1 MTLLAA
7 LELEGNGFTAASVVG
22 CEGWREAGLPPAAE
36 DFCSVL
42 GSHGYDGLIQ
52 YAVSRDRAAVAARYH
67 PLLPAALLRRIES
80 SDPSLTSVDI
90 AGSAGDGDA
99 SKYMGSSRVACL
111 AEALCL
117 NTCITSLNVA
127 GNRLGSAGLRTLMGG
142 VTRLTGLTSLN
153 LGRNELS
160 ADDGARVCGAAA
172 AAGMTLLAALELEGN
187 GFTAASVVGCE
198 GWREAGLCCSWDLVF
213 FPQSFDVLIR
223 YALSSDRAA
232 VAEANRH
239 PLLPAALLRRIES
252 SDPSLTSVVIKGLYE
267 SVDASFYIGS
277 SCVVALAEALC
288 LNTCITSLNVA
299 GNRLGSAG
307 LRTLMGGVTRLTG
320 LTSLDISANDMSSDG
335 VVHVTESFVHLTS
348 LTSVNLFF
356 NGLTAN
362 DAVCICN
369 AAAAA
374 GMTRLQKLNLEAN
387 GFKASSVV
395 DCDEWR
401 KLGLP
406 QPPDEIVRQGF
417 DSLIQY
423 LLSEN
428 KVATNAIRIFVVGE
442 STVRCFTACDC
453 CARSSERC
461 FVFEIWLFSSHCF
474 TLVCCAGAVP
484 LTPCAADGQDVA
496 RARAHVLVV
505 QMRAHRPRRQNRWHR
520 PSRSAAAGSQP
531 RTKTTGCSC

>member
-1 MTLLAA
+1 
-7 LELEGNGFTAASVVG
+7 
-22 CEGWREAGLPPAAE
+22 
-36 DFCSVL
+36 
-42 GSHGYDGLIQ
+42 
-52 YAVSRDRAAVAARYH
+52 
-67 PLLPAALLRRIES
+67 
-80 SDPSLTSVDI
+80 
-90 AGSAGDGDA
+90 
-99 SKYMGSSRVACL
+99 
-111 AEALCL
+111 
-117 NTCITSLNVA
+117 
-127 GNRLGSAGLRTLMGG
+127 MGG

-172 AAGMTLLAALELEGN
+172 AAGMTLLAGLELEGN
-187 GFTAASVVGCE
+187 GFTAACVVGCE
-198 GWREAGLCCSWDLVF
+198 GWREAGLPPAAEDFCF
-213 FPQSFDVLIR
+213 FLGSHGYDGLIQ
-223 YALSSDRAA
+223 YAVSRDRAA
-232 VAEANRH
+232 FAARYH

-252 SDPSLTSVVIKGLYE
+252 SDPSLTSVAIVG
-267 SVDASFYIGS
+267 SAGDGDASKYMGS
-277 SCVVALAEALC
+277 SRVACLAEALC

-453 CARSSERC
+453 RARSSERC
-461 FVFEIWLFSSHCF
+461 FVFEFRLFSSHCF

>member
-1 MTLLAA
+1 
-7 LELEGNGFTAASVVG
+7 
-22 CEGWREAGLPPAAE
+22 
-36 DFCSVL
+36 
-42 GSHGYDGLIQ
+42 
-52 YAVSRDRAAVAARYH
+52 
-67 PLLPAALLRRIES
+67 
-80 SDPSLTSVDI
+80 
-90 AGSAGDGDA
+90 
-99 SKYMGSSRVACL
+99 
-111 AEALCL
+111 
-117 NTCITSLNVA
+117 
-127 GNRLGSAGLRTLMGG
+127 
-142 VTRLTGLTSLN
+142 
-153 LGRNELS
+153 
-160 ADDGARVCGAAA
+160 
-172 AAGMTLLAALELEGN
+172 
-187 GFTAASVVGCE
+187 
-198 GWREAGLCCSWDLVF
+198 
-213 FPQSFDVLIR
+213 
-223 YALSSDRAA
+223 
-232 VAEANRH
+232 
-239 PLLPAALLRRIES
+239 
-252 SDPSLTSVVIKGLYE
+252 
-267 SVDASFYIGS
+267 
-277 SCVVALAEALC
+277 
-288 LNTCITSLNVA
+288 
-299 GNRLGSAG
+299 
-307 LRTLMGGVTRLTG
+307 MGGVTRLTG

-335 VVHVTESFVHLTS
+335 VVHVTESFVYLTS

>member
-1 MTLLAA
+1 
-7 LELEGNGFTAASVVG
+7 
-22 CEGWREAGLPPAAE
+22 
-36 DFCSVL
+36 
-42 GSHGYDGLIQ
+42 
-52 YAVSRDRAAVAARYH
+52 VSSDRAAVAEANRH

-90 AGSAGDGDA
+90 VGSSSYSDA
-99 SKYMGSSRVACL
+99 SKYIGSSRVGFL

-127 GNRLGSAGLRTLMGG
+127 GNQLGSAGLRTLMGG

-198 GWREAGLCCSWDLVF
+198 GWREAGLAPAAEYFCS
-213 FPQSFDVLIR
+213 
-223 YALSSDRAA
+223 ALSGSKGYNLLIQYAVSQDRAA
-232 VAEANRH
+232 FAARYH

-267 SVDASFYIGS
+267 SADASFFMGS
-277 SCVVALAEALC
+277 SCVVALAEALY
-288 LNTCITSLNVA
+288 LNTCITSLNVG
-299 GNRLGSAG
+299 GNKLGSAG

-335 VVHVTESFVHLTS
+335 VVHVTESFGYLTS
-348 LTSVNLFF
+348 LTSVNFFF

-362 DAVCICN
+362 DAVCIYN

-374 GMTRLQKLNLEAN
+374 GMTCLQKLNLEAN

-442 STVRCFTACDC
+442 STVRCFTACGC
-453 CARSSERC
+453 CTRSFERC
-461 FVFEIWLFSSHCF
+461 FVFYFRLFSSHCF
-474 TLVCCAGAVP
+474 MLVCCAGAVP
-484 LTPCAADGQDVA
+484 LTACAADGQDVA

-505 QMRAHRPRRQNRWHR
+505 QMRAHRP
-520 PSRSAAAGSQP
+520 
-531 RTKTTGCSC
+531 

>member
-1 MTLLAA
+1 MGGVTRLTGLTSLNLSANDALCDGVDAFALTISQLESLKGLNVAGNKLGSAGLRTLMGGVTRLTGLTSLNLGRNELSADDGARVCGAAAAAGMTLLAA

-22 CEGWREAGLPPAAE
+22 CEGWREAGLS
-36 DFCSVL
+36 CSWDHVFFPQ
-42 GSHGYDGLIQ
+42 SFDMLIL
-52 YAVSRDRAAVAARYH
+52 YAMSSDRAAVAEANRH

-90 AGSAGDGDA
+90 AGSAGFGDA

-172 AAGMTLLAALELEGN
+172 AAGMSALQRLDLFGN
-187 GFTAASVVGCE
+187 GF
-198 GWREAGLCCSWDLVF
+198 
-213 FPQSFDVLIR
+213 I
-223 YALSSDRAA
+223 
-232 VAEANRH
+232 
-239 PLLPAALLRRIES
+239 
-252 SDPSLTSVVIKGLYE
+252 
-267 SVDASFYIGS
+267 
-277 SCVVALAEALC
+277 
-288 LNTCITSLNVA
+288 
-299 GNRLGSAG
+299 
-307 LRTLMGGVTRLTG
+307 
-320 LTSLDISANDMSSDG
+320 
-335 VVHVTESFVHLTS
+335 
-348 LTSVNLFF
+348 
-356 NGLTAN
+356 
-362 DAVCICN
+362 
-369 AAAAA
+369 
-374 GMTRLQKLNLEAN
+374 
-387 GFKASSVV
+387 ASSVV

-442 STVRCFTACDC
+442 STVRCFTACGC
-453 CARSSERC
+453 CARSFERC
-461 FVFEIWLFSSHCF
+461 FVFDFRLFSSHCF
-474 TLVCCAGAVP
+474 MLVCCAGAVP
-484 LTPCAADGQDVA
+484 LTACAADGQDVA

-505 QMRAHRPRRQNRWHR
+505 QMRAHRP
-520 PSRSAAAGSQP
+520 
-531 RTKTTGCSC
+531 